1 MIEVAIPSAEVTPTR
16 KLRVMFWILGVQI
29 AFWGLALLVRPPVI
43 DPVFADNRLAN
54 ILLEGADGQLKQAG
68 GRPSYYLG
76 DGPQARFVSTVSIDR
91 PERGLVVFAPRHN
104 RSATLSVNGQPVPS
118 SDAPAWRG
126 GKLGSK
132 WVIPAGLLRSGTNS
146 LVVDVRRE
154 CCRAYLADL
163 IVAPPGTIDIAIREW
178 RMQSLLP
185 ALGLMVLGMFGTLIC
200 LMAGRNALY
209 KSIANAAALAFTGM
223 ALGGLWQIDILTP
236 STEPLYISA
245 GFMTLM
251 ATMAGLV
258 ALADR
263 WFSGG
268 PQFGRPLLLFAALF
282 SVWAAAAA
290 LSAEPSP
297 RWLRDLFNIL
307 VILLANGAIIACVVR
322 GLKRDG
328 EASALDAAV
337 LLLVPS
343 ISLAD
348 LIDALQTEPLIRNIA
363 PLGVLAL
370 AILLLFGIV
379 RRAQM
384 LSRRLEDANAVLDA
398 RIAEKQAELEI
409 TAALLRQREAEAA
422 VQHERGRIMRDM
434 HDGMGGQLLSV
445 LMLSRDENSPR
456 RMIANTVEQ
465 AIDDLRL
472 MIDSL
477 DSVGDTMDIALGQF
491 RERADTKLRAAGMR
505 LAWTNA
511 LDGHSIILPPG
522 SILAIYRIMQE
533 AINNAVR
540 HSGGK
545 VVTLAISQ
553 SGQGGVEIAIS
564 DDGKPGP
571 ALWKRGR
578 GLSNMETRAQAIGG
592 SLLIETGATGTRVI
606 LRIPGTRSERDAGSA
621 FL

>member
-1 MIEVAIPSAEVTPTR
+1 MIEVEIQSAEIASTR
-16 KLRVMFWILGVQI
+16 KLRVMLWIVGVQI
-29 AFWGLALLVRPPVI
+29 AFWAMALLVRPPVI
-43 DPVFADNRLAN
+43 DPVFEQNRLAN
-54 ILLEGADGQLKQAG
+54 ILLEGPDSQLKQAN
-68 GRPSYYLG
+68 GRPDYYLG
-76 DGPQARFVSTVSIDR
+76 DGPQARFITTVFIDH
-91 PERGLVVFAPRHN
+91 PERGLVVFAPRYI
-104 RSATLSVNGQPVPS
+104 RSVTLSVNGKSVPS
-118 SDAPAWRG
+118 SDAQAWRG

-132 WVIPAGLLRSGTNS
+132 WVVPGGYLRKGTNS
-146 LVVDVRRE
+146 LAADVRRE

-163 IVAPPGTIDIAIREW
+163 IAAPPGAIDIAIRQW

-185 ALGLMVLGMFGTLIC
+185 ALGLMVIGLFGACTC
-200 LMAGRNALY
+200 LLAGRNALY
-209 KSIANAAALAFTGM
+209 RPFANAAALAFTGM

-236 STEPLYISA
+236 SSEPVYISA
-245 GFMTLM
+245 GFMTLL
-251 ATMAGLV
+251 ATMTGLV

-263 WFSGG
+263 LFPGG
-268 PQFGRPLLLFAALF
+268 PQFDRALLLFAALF
-282 SVWAAAAA
+282 SVLIVSPA
-290 LSAEPSP
+290 LFAEPLP
-297 RWLRDLFNIL
+297 RALRDLINVL
-307 VILLANGAIIACVVR
+307 MVLLANAAIIACVVR

-328 EASALDAAV
+328 ETLALDAAV
-337 LLLVPS
+337 FLLVPA

-379 RRAQM
+379 RRAQA
-384 LSRRLEDANAVLDA
+384 LSRRLEDANAVLDM

-422 VQHERGRIMRDM
+422 VQGERARIMRDM

-456 RMIANTVEQ
+456 QIIAHTVEQ

-472 MIDSL
+472 LIDSL

-491 RERADTKLRAAGMR
+491 RERAEAKLRAAGMK
-505 LAWTNA
+505 LIWSNS
-511 LDGHSIILPPG
+511 LDGHSIMLPPG
-522 SILAIYRIMQE
+522 TILTVYRIMQE

-545 VVTLAISQ
+545 VVTLSIAP
-553 SGQGGVEIAIS
+553 SGSGGVEIAIC
-564 DDGKPGP
+564 DDGQPGP

-578 GLSNMETRAQAIGG
+578 GLSNMEMRAKAIGAAFKV
-592 SLLIETGATGTRVI
+592 ETGAGGTQV
-606 LRIPGTRSERDAGSA
+606 LLHVPVA
-621 FL
+621 

>member
-1 MIEVAIPSAEVTPTR
+1 MIEVEIPSTKVAPTR
-16 KLRVMFWILGVQI
+16 YWRILLWIVGVQI

-43 DPVFADNRLAN
+43 APVFEQNRLAN
-54 ILLEGADGQLKQAG
+54 ILLEGPDGQLKQAG
-68 GRPSYYLG
+68 GRPDYYLG
-76 DGPQARFVSTVSIDR
+76 DGPQARFVSTVFIDH
-91 PERGLVVFAPRHN
+91 PERGLVVFAPRYN
-104 RSATLSVNGQPVPS
+104 RSVALLVNGQFVPS

-126 GKLGSK
+126 GKLGNK
-132 WVIPAGLLRSGTNS
+132 WVIPGGYLRKGTNR
-146 LVVDVRRE
+146 LAADVRRE

-163 IVAPPGTIDIAIREW
+163 IAAPPGAIDIAIRQW

-185 ALGLMVLGMFGTLIC
+185 ALGLMVIGLFGAFTC
-200 LMAGRNALY
+200 LLAGRNALY
-209 KSIANAAALAFTGM
+209 RPFANAAALAFAGM
-223 ALGGLWQIDILTP
+223 AFGGLWQIDILTP
-236 STEPLYISA
+236 SSEPVYISA
-245 GFMTLM
+245 GFMTLL
-251 ATMAGLV
+251 ATMIGLV
-258 ALADR
+258 ALSDR

-268 PQFGRPLLLFAALF
+268 PQFDRALLLFAVPSCAMI
-282 SVWAAAAA
+282 VVAA
-290 LSAEPSP
+290 LLAEPLP
-297 RWLRDLFNIL
+297 RGLRDLINIVVVL
-307 VILLANGAIIACVVR
+307 FANSAIIGCVVR

-337 LLLVPS
+337 FLLVPA

-363 PLGVLAL
+363 PLGILAL
-370 AILLLFGIV
+370 AVLLLFGIV
-379 RRAQM
+379 RRAQA

-422 VQHERGRIMRDM
+422 VQGERARIMRDM

-456 RMIANTVEQ
+456 QIIAHTVEQ

-472 MIDSL
+472 LIDSL

-491 RERADTKLRAAGMR
+491 RERAEAKLRAAGMK
-505 LAWTNA
+505 LIWSNN
-511 LDGHSIILPPG
+511 LDGHSIMLPPG
-522 SILAIYRIMQE
+522 AILTVYRIMQE

-545 VVTLAISQ
+545 VVTLSIAS
-553 SGQGGVEIAIS
+553 SGSAGVTIVIG
-564 DDGKPGP
+564 DDGQPGP

-578 GLSNMETRAQAIGG
+578 GLSNMETRAQAIGAAFQV
-592 SLLIETGATGTRVI
+592 ETGVGGTLVS
-606 LRIPGTRSERDAGSA
+606 LRLPGDDHRNLSD
-621 FL
+621 